1 MDELKKLYDVLARDG
16 YYTKSL
22 EEFQN
27 QFSDP
32 SYQDKVFSVVS
43 RDGLYTKSKEE
54 FLKKYA
60 PTQSKKK
67 EESTL
72 PSDQEDTSLATQEME
87 AQEPSVS
94 SQEPKVDFTTKVSSF
109 AEAVPSADLTK
120 PAPKE
125 DKRTSEEV
133 IQDVIKDSTEEK
145 KQEKLTEEQEQ
156 SFFDKANVNPNDL
169 ILEGSGVVVD
179 RTTENFERI
188 SDKANALQE
197 MYGDLGFSFEA
208 NESRYIGDDITVTS
222 DDGTQ
227 MSFNLS
233 GEGSKAQEQ
242 SEKLQK
248 FLFSKS
254 GGREKRD
261 FTEKEMLVY
270 SNRSDYENISKSK
283 YDRIFTNKNISKAV
297 SYINESIKSEQKGI
311 NESKKELADIY
322 AMYQEA
328 DSEET
333 KYNIRRDYELK
344 REELDSKIKDY
355 NMKVNLN
362 NQSIDNIMSER
373 FRREKDKGNWASA
386 TYNGFVKGSEDLAK
400 GMVYL
405 LFEGSDM
412 LTLGLLDDKDKV
424 ASEKTLNEYIEKL
437 SEGLQ
442 ARGVTQEY
450 LDSQNM
456 AMKALFSVPEF
467 IPALLVP
474 GGTILKGGRLAALGM
489 RGRSLALTAQGIG
502 RRMSE
507 YDASPEM
514 QKTMSRE
521 EAFLLNAVKAR
532 VEAALEE
539 VGFLNATARSG
550 LANSLVVK
558 GLQKWLPETG
568 TRGLSKLLN
577 METKSV
583 IAKIGLNTA
592 GAFAAEFETGA
603 LQNIMETSINE
614 IYNIAKEKE
623 VFKQPKV
630 FTEQWFKDLAYD
642 ATMEGLGGMWMGGI
656 GNIARYTAEGVVS
669 KRLNDEEFKV
679 MKEILR
685 DPSNLEAFETKLL
698 AQVANKE
705 ITKEEAQAQI
715 ASTYNALS
723 IIEQLPEGD
732 LSEGQQRVAF
742 DLINERQKLEQEIKG
757 KDPNLVLNKTKRI
770 GEINERLQKIS
781 ENAVQEQSTDEVPV
795 QPDATVSE
803 EVEEGVPETEP
814 EVVTEE
820 GKEIIVED
828 PNKGYQFEYESEADI
843 PSELSG
849 LKPRSKLELE
859 IGRGKKKKKTITLI
873 FSGQQL
879 IDARLAKSS
888 EEQATIEETATEEQA
903 AIEEAVIEEEARPIE
918 ERKPRIQAI
927 EEEAAKV
934 RKTASKKTFTAK
946 QATQL
951 KKELRDFINKTLPKA
966 MWTTPEVKKILREV
980 QNATIRKN
988 YYKLV
993 EKPKDDIRE
1002 VMSRVIDLVNE
1013 KSSKISMAE
1022 VKNLMDVKTEKK
1034 EGGRMKGRF
1043 TAEGVDRINNFKEDM
1058 SLNEKSPL
1066 DEVDGKIDKL
1076 NEEKEALENKID
1088 LTEEDLKRLEM
1099 INIALLYNSALN
1111 MDNKSQAKSKTLEE
1125 VARNIKIVLSGEKTE
1140 FKDAQEAKHERY
1152 IQEQQDALESIT
1164 GLKVNLKDPE
1174 SVKQFER
1181 ELEAIEEKEQ
1191 KKKGIKR
1198 FLSRAAK
1205 MLDNAFILRVE
1216 AMEGLLDRI
1225 TKESAEMFGGK
1236 LSTLIKD
1243 RVDESARNYKKNK
1256 KETLDKIEE
1265 KAKEIYGENWKSEMK
1280 KNSKETVEIYK
1291 DSKRVEELKKELENT
1306 TDLKKRR
1313 KIVEEIEKLT
1323 FPAFSQNQM
1332 YYHYNQY
1339 KDPSNHPSYETK
1351 WDNPSDVMKQ
1361 IEEKLDPKVKEWAD
1375 WQVNEFF
1382 PSVYEQY
1389 NEVYRAI
1396 YNTNM
1401 PWNEFY
1407 AGRIF
1412 REGTEDIDVDL
1423 TGLSSK
1429 KFQNSLTNAS
1439 TKARVKN
1446 KQKIRDMD
1454 GNNALLSYV
1463 SDMEYFRSYAEN
1475 MKDIS
1480 KIFSQKDGLVKKAI
1494 TATTNK
1500 DTYDVLFSQDASKPG
1515 MLAKIMNRGFNM
1527 RGSENQVMDTM
1538 TRNFIVSRLG
1548 LNPTIFLKQMT
1559 SALAFADYIGY
1570 RNWTKYGLKEL
1581 TNGVAGFNST
1591 WKELYDNS
1599 VELQNRYD
1607 TKDFT
1612 KVLESYSKEDQDI
1625 LSGNVSMGK
1634 FMDFMMYL
1642 VKQGDKGGVMGSI
1655 PNYSYYKDQ
1664 YKKKNPKATNQEVI
1678 DYAVKKVEQEVKSTQ
1693 QDQDIQNK
1701 DFYQTG
1707 NWYQRWL
1714 SMFQSSSRA
1723 LLRKEIMATRNLYR
1737 KLSKWDKEAG
1747 TGTLRQNIRMLMTYH
1762 VVLPMFFQ
1770 YIALGLPGL
1779 LTDMDEEDKEALEMA
1794 AILGNLNSL
1803 FVIGQIF
1810 NTAIDY
1816 IKKNPW
1822 AGDATDLPILELANG
1837 IFKDINRLNEAKK
1850 EATKQKYRMKLLGS
1864 ILDLGGVPGS
1874 QINKM
1879 YQNIN
1884 PLIMSY
1890 KKGDYLE
1897 AAARTLGYTDYQ
1909 IKPPKRRGGKKTKR
1923 KNKSPFDIKF

>member
-1 MDELKKLYDVLARDG
+1 MDKRRKLYNLYKERGLISDAVSEDVFLSANELQQEQLYNLGKQYDLFESTDFG
-16 YYTKSL
+16 T
-22 EEFQN
+22 FQ
-27 QFSDP
+27 SAWEP
-32 SYQDKVFSVVS
+32 I
-43 RDGLYTKSKEE
+43 
-54 FLKKYA
+54 
-60 PTQSKKK
+60 KKK
-67 EESTL
+67 EDSDL

-87 AQEPSVS
+87 GQEPSVS
-94 SQEPKVDFTTKVSSF
+94 SQEPKVDFTTQVSSF

-125 DKRTSEEV
+125 DKRTSEQV

-188 SDKANALQE
+188 SEKANALQE
-197 MYGDLGFSFEA
+197 MYGDLGFLFEA

-283 YDRIFTNKNISKAV
+283 YDRIFTNENISKAV

-328 DSEET
+328 DSEEA
-333 KYNIRRDYELK
+333 KLNIRRDYELK

-373 FRREKDKGNWASA
+373 FRKEKDKGNWASA

-442 ARGVTQEY
+442 ARGVTQAY

-474 GGTILKGGRLAALGM
+474 GGAILKGGRLAALGM

-521 EAFLLNAVKAR
+521 EAFLLNAIKAR

-614 IYNIAKEKE
+614 IYNTAKEKE

-820 GKEIIVED
+820 GRRNKVED
-828 PNKGYQFEYESEADI
+828 P
-843 PSELSG
+843 
-849 LKPRSKLELE
+849 
-859 IGRGKKKKKTITLI
+859 
-873 FSGQQL
+873 
-879 IDARLAKSS
+879 
-888 EEQATIEETATEEQA
+888 
-903 AIEEAVIEEEARPIE
+903 
-918 ERKPRIQAI
+918 
-927 EEEAAKV
+927 
-934 RKTASKKTFTAK
+934 K
-946 QATQL
+946 Q
-951 KKELRDFINKTLPKA
+951 
-966 MWTTPEVKKILREV
+966 
-980 QNATIRKN
+980 
-988 YYKLV
+988 
-993 EKPKDDIRE
+993 
-1002 VMSRVIDLVNE
+1002 
-1013 KSSKISMAE
+1013 
-1022 VKNLMDVKTEKK
+1022 
-1034 EGGRMKGRF
+1034 
-1043 TAEGVDRINNFKEDM
+1043 
-1058 SLNEKSPL
+1058 
-1066 DEVDGKIDKL
+1066 DG
-1076 NEEKEALENKID
+1076 
-1088 LTEEDLKRLEM
+1088 
-1099 INIALLYNSALN
+1099 
-1111 MDNKSQAKSKTLEE
+1111 
-1125 VARNIKIVLSGEKTE
+1125 
-1140 FKDAQEAKHERY
+1140 
-1152 IQEQQDALESIT
+1152 
-1164 GLKVNLKDPE
+1164 
-1174 SVKQFER
+1174 
-1181 ELEAIEEKEQ
+1181 
-1191 KKKGIKR
+1191 
-1198 FLSRAAK
+1198 
-1205 MLDNAFILRVE
+1205 
-1216 AMEGLLDRI
+1216 
-1225 TKESAEMFGGK
+1225 
-1236 LSTLIKD
+1236 
-1243 RVDESARNYKKNK
+1243 
-1256 KETLDKIEE
+1256 
-1265 KAKEIYGENWKSEMK
+1265 
-1280 KNSKETVEIYK
+1280 
-1291 DSKRVEELKKELENT
+1291 
-1306 TDLKKRR
+1306 
-1313 KIVEEIEKLT
+1313 
-1323 FPAFSQNQM
+1323 
-1332 YYHYNQY
+1332 
-1339 KDPSNHPSYETK
+1339 
-1351 WDNPSDVMKQ
+1351 
-1361 IEEKLDPKVKEWAD
+1361 
-1375 WQVNEFF
+1375 
-1382 PSVYEQY
+1382 
-1389 NEVYRAI
+1389 
-1396 YNTNM
+1396 
-1401 PWNEFY
+1401 
-1407 AGRIF
+1407 
-1412 REGTEDIDVDL
+1412 
-1423 TGLSSK
+1423 
-1429 KFQNSLTNAS
+1429 
-1439 TKARVKN
+1439 
-1446 KQKIRDMD
+1446 
-1454 GNNALLSYV
+1454 
-1463 SDMEYFRSYAEN
+1463 
-1475 MKDIS
+1475 
-1480 KIFSQKDGLVKKAI
+1480 
-1494 TATTNK
+1494 
-1500 DTYDVLFSQDASKPG
+1500 
-1515 MLAKIMNRGFNM
+1515 
-1527 RGSENQVMDTM
+1527 
-1538 TRNFIVSRLG
+1538 
-1548 LNPTIFLKQMT
+1548 
-1559 SALAFADYIGY
+1559 
-1570 RNWTKYGLKEL
+1570 
-1581 TNGVAGFNST
+1581 
-1591 WKELYDNS
+1591 
-1599 VELQNRYD
+1599 
-1607 TKDFT
+1607 
-1612 KVLESYSKEDQDI
+1612 
-1625 LSGNVSMGK
+1625 
-1634 FMDFMMYL
+1634 
-1642 VKQGDKGGVMGSI
+1642 
-1655 PNYSYYKDQ
+1655 
-1664 YKKKNPKATNQEVI
+1664 
-1678 DYAVKKVEQEVKSTQ
+1678 
-1693 QDQDIQNK
+1693 
-1701 DFYQTG
+1701 
-1707 NWYQRWL
+1707 
-1714 SMFQSSSRA
+1714 
-1723 LLRKEIMATRNLYR
+1723 
-1737 KLSKWDKEAG
+1737 
-1747 TGTLRQNIRMLMTYH
+1747 
-1762 VVLPMFFQ
+1762 
-1770 YIALGLPGL
+1770 
-1779 LTDMDEEDKEALEMA
+1779 
-1794 AILGNLNSL
+1794 
-1803 FVIGQIF
+1803 
-1810 NTAIDY
+1810 
-1816 IKKNPW
+1816 
-1822 AGDATDLPILELANG
+1822 
-1837 IFKDINRLNEAKK
+1837 
-1850 EATKQKYRMKLLGS
+1850 
-1864 ILDLGGVPGS
+1864 
-1874 QINKM
+1874 
-1879 YQNIN
+1879 
-1884 PLIMSY
+1884 
-1890 KKGDYLE
+1890 
-1897 AAARTLGYTDYQ
+1897 
-1909 IKPPKRRGGKKTKR
+1909 
-1923 KNKSPFDIKF
+1923 